1 MHLRGVTFS
10 YSSNYENQQLL
21 PVPALFWGEATTN
34 KAQSAYRTESG
45 SINPWSDQTDLVFTQ
60 FFQCSPFFP
69 MFTIF
74 LASSPFSQRMTA
86 CLPTS
91 VPPKKIQSRR
101 PSAGQGCV
109 FSLKPTG
116 WNRPR
121 LWRPECGHFNDNWV
135 HLKRLN
141 SPTGRRPRGY
151 FKNNWVI
158 FLTLSFVRHLL
169 CQFFPIISLF
179 NRFPYQNLEVVLTPP
194 RKL

>member
-1 MHLRGVTFS
+1 MHLRGVSFS
-10 YSSNYENQQLL
+10 YSSHYENQQLL

-101 PSAGQGCV
+101 PSLPKFRSCWPPPANWSAVATGDHVVILKTIGSFFLPCHLLDICCAR
-109 FSLKPTG
+109 FFLLFLSLT
-116 WNRPR
+116 
-121 LWRPECGHFNDNWV
+121 D
-135 HLKRLN
+135 
-141 SPTGRRPRGY
+141 
-151 FKNNWVI
+151 
-158 FLTLSFVRHLL
+158 FLTK
-169 CQFFPIISLF
+169 I
-179 NRFPYQNLEVVLTPP
+179 
-194 RKL
+194 